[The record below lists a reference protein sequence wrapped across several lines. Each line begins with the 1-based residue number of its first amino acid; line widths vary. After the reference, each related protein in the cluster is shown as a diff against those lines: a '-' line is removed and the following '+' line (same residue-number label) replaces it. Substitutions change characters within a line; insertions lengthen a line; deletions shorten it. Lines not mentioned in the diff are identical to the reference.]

1 MSPLDVGGWVGP
13 TCPWLIAEDN
23 LTAALDGEKFGDD
36 ATILSIDVVGYS
48 RLMTDDGPE
57 TVKALEG
64 RRDLVTQLVTQ
75 EGGRSS
81 ALSATV

>member
-1 MSPLDVGGWVGP
+1 M
-13 TCPWLIAEDN
+13 
-23 LTAALDGEKFGDD
+23 TAALDGENFGDD

-81 ALSATV
+81 ALSATA